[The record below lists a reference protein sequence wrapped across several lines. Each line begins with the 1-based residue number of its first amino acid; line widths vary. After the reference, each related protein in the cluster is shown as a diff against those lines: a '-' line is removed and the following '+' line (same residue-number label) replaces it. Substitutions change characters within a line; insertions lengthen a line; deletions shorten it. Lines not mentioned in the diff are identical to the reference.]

1 MALQTRNL
9 NVLAYANG
17 FTLWHYTTIDTA
29 SEIHQKG
36 YFDDADQLLRSG
48 DLIVTNTGGGDAAIL
63 SVTEQAE
70 KAVTAQVLAGRPQT
84 GKARHTN

>member
-17 FTLWHYTTIDTA
+17 FTLWHYTTMDSPA
-29 SEIHQKG
+29 EIRQKD

-48 DLIVTNTGGGDAAIL
+48 DLIVANTGGGDAAIL
-63 SVTEQAE
+63 SVSEQAE
-70 KAVTAQVLAGRPQT
+70 KAVKTQVLAGRPRASKFPET
-84 GKARHTN
+84 A

>member
-17 FTLWHYTTIDTA
+17 FTLWHYTTVDLPAVIRK
-29 SEIHQKG
+29 KG

-48 DLIVTNTGGGDAAIL
+48 DLIVANTGDGDAAIL
-63 SVTEQAE
+63 SVSDQSE
-70 KAVTAQVLAGRPQT
+70 KP
-84 GKARHTN
+84 

>member
-17 FTLWHYTTIDTA
+17 FTLWHYTTADFPA
-29 SEIHQKG
+29 EIRRKD

-48 DLIVTNTGGGDAAIL
+48 DLIVANTGDGDAAIL
-63 SVTEQAE
+63 SVSEQAE
-70 KAVTAQVLAGRPQT
+70 KAVRTQVLAGRPRA
-84 GKARHTN
+84 GKS